1 MTSDIITTHFDY
13 HSIDHNLL
21 KLDILGHDDP
31 TMIRML
37 QDLIG
42 MDPRTIP
49 LDDPKVMSLFQNT
62 EALGITPDDMGGTP
76 LGCLGI
82 PEFGT
87 QFAMQMLIDA
97 GPKAFSDL
105 VRISG
110 LSHGTNVWQG
120 NAEVLIKEG
129 TATISTAI
137 CTRDDIMTYLI
148 EMGVESSHAFKIM
161 EDVRKGKVA
170 KKKSA
175 GWEEWKKEM
184 KEHNVPD
191 WYIWSCERIEYMFPR
206 AHAAAYVMM
215 AWRIAYC
222 KIYYPL
228 QYYAAYYSIR
238 AKAFNYEKMC
248 LGKAA
253 LEDNLASLKKKKEIS
268 DKDRNAEKLSNTEVD
283 QMSDMRIIQEMYARG
298 YEFMPI
304 DLSKV
309 HATLCQ
315 VIDGKIMPPLTS
327 IDGLGASVAEAIAFE
342 GRKGPFI
349 SCQDFRD
356 RTRASGTV
364 TDKLKSLGILGD
376 IPESNQMS
384 IFDMFGE

>member
-1 MTSDIITTHFDY
+1 
-13 HSIDHNLL
+13 
-21 KLDILGHDDP
+21 
-31 TMIRML
+31 MIRML

-49 LDDPKVMSLFQNT
+49 LDDPKVMSLFRNT
-62 EALGITPDDMGGTP
+62 DALGIKPEDMGGTP

-120 NAEVLIKEG
+120 NAEVLIKNG

-148 EMGVESSHAFKIM
+148 EMGVDSANAFSIM
-161 EDVRKGKVA
+161 ENVRKGKVA
-170 KKKSA
+170 GHKC
-175 GWEEWKKEM
+175 GQWEEWKSEM

-191 WYIWSCERIEYMFPR
+191 WYIWSCERIEYMFPK

-222 KIYYPL
+222 KIYHPL
-228 QYYAAYYSIR
+228 EYYTAYFTIR
-238 AKAFNYEKMC
+238 AKGFDYEIMC
-248 LGKAA
+248 MGRDKVDKKLAEIKKA
-253 LEDNLASLKKKKEIS
+253 KENGTEKQS
-268 DKDRNAEKLSNTEVD
+268 ATDKDLETALKSV
-283 QMSDMRIIQEMYARG
+283 QEMYARG
-298 YEFMPI
+298 FEFMPI
-304 DLSKV
+304 DLKLVKPTQFSI
-309 HATLCQ
+309 
-315 VIDGKIMPPLTS
+315 IDGKIMASLTS
-327 IDGLGASVAEAIAFE
+327 IAGLGEAVAYGIVEAVKGDPFLSKDDFKTRSKASATI
-342 GRKGPFI
+342 
-349 SCQDFRD
+349 
-356 RTRASGTV
+356 
-364 TDKLKSLGILGD
+364 TDKLEELGILTGL
-376 IPESNQMS
+376 PESNQIS
-384 IFDMFGE
+384 LFDFIG